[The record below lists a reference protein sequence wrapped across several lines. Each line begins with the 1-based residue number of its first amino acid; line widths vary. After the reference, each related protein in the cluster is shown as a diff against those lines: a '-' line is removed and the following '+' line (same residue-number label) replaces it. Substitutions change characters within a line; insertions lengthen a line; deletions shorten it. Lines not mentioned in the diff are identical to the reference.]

1 MTDKII
7 ALIVLTAV
15 SGSYHSRNIVCV
27 LGVEGLAYTGR
38 IGHGEQTRLDRHRLM
53 MLYDVAV
60 FRKRSCISMSIP
72 ADVAI
77 DPVHFVLPT
86 KTR

>member
-7 ALIVLTAV
+7 APIVLTAV
-15 SGSYHSRNIVCV
+15 SGSYHSRNIVFV
-27 LGVEGLAYTGR
+27 LGVAYTGR